1 MRGDGTVTKPFSR
14 PVPRRRS
21 TANLDPREEN
31 RRIEGTAT
39 LDRSGSFQFR
49 YNDALTRTNRIFF
62 PGSLDHGDPVIW
74 CSGHI
79 LIGNSV
85 FSCAFVSVIGEV
97 GEDLSRP
104 EKRKGRIYS
113 KREIWKRQ
121 YEDLLLF
128 FGGRTVSTGEL
139 ILFYRES
146 LLMDV

>member
-85 FSCAFVSVIGEV
+85 FSCAFVSVIGEI
-97 GEDLSRP
+97 GEEVFPDQRKEKVANLFEERDL
-104 EKRKGRIYS
+104 EKAI
-113 KREIWKRQ
+113 
-121 YEDLLLF
+121 
-128 FGGRTVSTGEL
+128 
-139 ILFYRES
+139 
-146 LLMDV
+146 